1 MAEKYE
7 IDDLDRKILRLLQED
22 ARMPYLEIARKLIV
36 SGGTIHQRM
45 NKMIDQGIVKSTI
58 LQLNHAKLGLDVTVL
73 LGIHLKS
80 AKKITPVLEK
90 LQSFPEVIEAHYTT
104 GNFAL
109 LIKLCVPSIKDYHA
123 FLTEKIQE
131 IDEVSSTESFICLDS
146 PIDREISI

>member
-7 IDDLDRKILRLLQED
+7 IDNLDRKILRLLQKD

-45 NKMIDQGIVKSTI
+45 SKMIDQGIVKSTV
-58 LQLNHAKLGLDVTVL
+58 LQLDQAKLGLDVTVI

-80 AKKITPVLEK
+80 AKKLTSVLK
-90 LQSFPEVIEAHYTT
+90 TLKSFPEVIEAHYTT

-109 LIKLCVPSIKDYHA
+109 LIKLCVPSIKDYHI
-123 FLTEKIQE
+123 FLTEKIQG

-146 PIDREISI
+146 PITREISI

>member
-7 IDDLDRKILRLLQED
+7 IDNLDRKILRLLQKD

-45 NKMIDQGIVKSTI
+45 NKMIEHGIVKNTV
-58 LQLNHAKLGLDVTVL
+58 LQLDHAKLGLDVTVL

-80 AKKITPVLEK
+80 AKKIAPVLKK
-90 LQSFPEVIEAHYTT
+90 LESFPEVIEAHYTT

-109 LIKLCVPSIKDYHA
+109 LIKLCVPSIKDYHV
-123 FLTEKIQE
+123 FLTEKIQG

-146 PIDREISI
+146 PIKREISI